1 MYDVIIVGAGPAG
14 IFAALELAEKDYKVL
29 LLEKGEP
36 LTARRCPARE
46 KNINCLRCPLC
57 AILCGWGGAGAF
69 SDGKLTLSTEVGG
82 FLNEYLDMDFLRQL
96 IKYVDSVYRRFGAPE
111 IIYGENTDK
120 VRELEREA
128 ARAGLQMVPAQIRHL
143 GTEKCVEILSKIEQ
157 YLRKKVEIRTETEV
171 REILQKNG
179 GVTGIKTN
187 AEEILSRYVI
197 LAPGREGAE
206 WLRKETQRLNLSL
219 NSNPVDIG
227 VRLELPAV
235 VMEKI
240 TGVVYEPKLIHYTKL
255 FNDKVR
261 TFCMCP
267 YGEVVTEY
275 SDGVVT
281 VNGHSWAT
289 KKTENTNFA
298 LLVSTTF
305 TEPFNDPI
313 TYGKYVAQLANLLVG
328 GVIIQRL
335 GDLRAGRRSTPERIR
350 RSIVRPTLS
359 DAVPG
364 DLSFAL
370 PYRFLVDILE
380 MIDALDYLTPGV
392 NSHSTLIY
400 GVEVKFY
407 SLRIKLNRF
416 LESEVANLFL
426 IGDGAGVSRGLVQ
439 ASASGVIAAQEIIHR
454 LSGER
459 GK

>member
-171 REILQKNG
+171 RELLQKNG

-187 AEEILSRYVI
+187 TEEILSRYVI

-240 TGVVYEPKLIHYTKL
+240 TEVVYEPKLIHYTKL

>member
-240 TGVVYEPKLIHYTKL
+240 TEVVYEPKLIHYTKL

>member
-171 REILQKNG
+171 RELLQKNG

-240 TGVVYEPKLIHYTKL
+240 TEVVYEPKLIHYTKL